1 MQGGVCGSVDSGLM
15 QLCSCNSLPSDTLE
29 SVLLLGV
36 DSSHEDDD
44 DDDDDEEEEKEEK
57 EEEEEG

>member
-1 MQGGVCGSVDSGLM
+1 M

-44 DDDDDEEEEKEEK
+44 DDDEDEEEEKEEK

>member
-1 MQGGVCGSVDSGLM
+1 M
-15 QLCSCNSLPSDTLE
+15 QLCSCNSLPSDALE

-44 DDDDDEEEEKEEK
+44 DEEE